1 VRDCD
6 NRNFTEGIG
15 ACHMDVFE
23 EAKIIRQVQAGNTDD
38 FGYLVNRH
46 KSGLFR
52 VVGNLVRPAQV
63 EDIVQETFIAAFTNI
78 CRFDPERGSF
88 RTWIYRIA
96 RNMALNA
103 RKKRHELPL
112 PEDLI
117 IADKRSPADDAQKN
131 EIFRRLDQ
139 ALDELRFQDR
149 VIFVLAELE
158 GLSYAEIARIEGLRL
173 GTVKSRLART
183 RARLRSLLESYVS

>member
-1 VRDCD
+1 
-6 NRNFTEGIG
+6 
-15 ACHMDVFE
+15 MDVFD
-23 EAKIIRQVQAGNTDD
+23 EARIIRQVQAGGTDD
-38 FGYLVNRH
+38 FAYLVHRY

-52 VVGNLVRPAQV
+52 VVGNLVRSAQV

-88 RTWIYRIA
+88 CTWVYRIA
-96 RNMALNA
+96 RNLALNA
-103 RKKRHELPL
+103 RKKSRDQPL

-117 IADKRSPADDAQKN
+117 IADKRTPADYAQKN
-131 EIFRRLDQ
+131 EIFRHLDQ
-139 ALDELRFQDR
+139 ALEELRFQDR
-149 VIFVLAELE
+149 VIFVLAEFE